1 MVTYKSDCELWY
13 FIGEGSS
20 MLPTFMTYKRKEG
33 YMTATLIVFENRRGD
48 ISRISYSSLTAI
60 WRRLPVPSSDSLS
73 LATV

>member
-1 MVTYKSDCELWY
+1 
-13 FIGEGSS
+13 

-33 YMTATLIVFENRRGD
+33 YMTAALIVFENRRGD